1 MRYVDNITDV
11 HPEEVIY
18 FLYER
23 GGGGYRT
30 VTVQSVNKRGESITG
45 WDHDREDYRT
55 FNDEAAGDIEVL
67 VEQGEKIVKVD
78 EFLTSSEGLS
88 VGQIE
93 EIFEIIHERDDEVEN
108 SFYCDHLKA
117 MVVRYVDRE
126 TPALTVFHDD
136 HHLQL
141 IFSDGKGHSLDFRF
155 PRKGEAICECVL
167 THEEIRGMIEKLRGL
182 FGE

>member
-1 MRYVDNITDV
+1 
-11 HPEEVIY
+11 
-18 FLYER
+18 
-23 GGGGYRT
+23 
-30 VTVQSVNKRGESITG
+30 
-45 WDHDREDYRT
+45 
-55 FNDEAAGDIEVL
+55 
-67 VEQGEKIVKVD
+67 
-78 EFLTSSEGLS
+78 